1 MFNTIKA
8 DRMAAMK
15 RKDKKTTSLLGLVI
29 SDAQRKQNESDK
41 SVVKIIQVM
50 IKNIRECLDNVDA
63 GSLKAQ
69 EMVNEITILEP
80 YLPQPFTGTELKKSI
95 YSFILKL
102 DQPTMRDMG
111 SIMKHLN
118 TIASEQ
124 NLLID
129 GKEVKNNVQEFIN
142 QG

>member
-15 RKDKKTTSLLGLVI
+15 RRDKKTTSLLGLVI
-29 SDAQRKQNESDK
+29 SDAQRKQNETDK

-50 IKNIRECLDNVDA
+50 IKNVRECLDNVDA

-69 EMVNEITILEP
+69 EMVNEIAILEP
-80 YLPQPFTGTELKKSI
+80 YLPQPFTGAELKKEI
-95 YSFILKL
+95 YSVFGEIEN
-102 DQPTMRDMG
+102 PSMRDMG
-111 SIMKHLN
+111 FIMKRLN
-118 TIASEQ
+118 TIANER

-129 GKEVKNNVQEFIN
+129 GKEVKTYVQEFIN
-142 QG
+142 PS